1 MNIEKDVENNIRSY
15 ICNLNDETIEKKFN
29 EIKSKFK
36 EFSDFELVCYA
47 LLSIENEF
55 VNDSF
60 RIDSGHK
67 NAAINRTI
75 LEWFIKMLL
84 KRNIKKRKFEFN
96 QSKYDKFGDLILE
109 NVILCGNYLLNDRFK
124 QKHGI
129 EKFLIEID
137 ENNEY
142 YFKKP
147 NITDK
152 IDCQETYYWSDF
164 NNKVDEE
171 RESANKATIVAKA
184 MFKYV
189 IENSGKGLSEL
200 ISLKE
205 IDNEIYNLCK
215 INVEVDV
222 NKISNRFS
230 SKIFK
235 SKNELIGILGV
246 FTYLSI
252 INILEN
258 QLLTI
263 EPIFTYE
270 KTIVIKN
277 EKLLNS
283 IKKFIT
289 IEDKRVEDIIKYFT
303 IDSNQKWAFNEYPLI
318 RIDNYI
324 LWTPS
329 SFIMN
334 DFQFSIVNGHYE
346 KGIKIIDRDKTVS
359 RKLVNNIADYCGQF
373 KNIVIA
379 KEVKYHD
386 KNHLYYGK
394 ELDSDIDVAIYDVIS
409 NSVLIIECK
418 WTEKLFYK
426 TEMYEKICKYVKEI
440 YDKQIYKHKYFLH
453 ISEENIN
460 FVFKNDERVLERPYY
475 PTIEY
480 IMVDKRVQL
489 HYENKHLLSEFN
501 LYEIINCNVSN
512 EILKLDNVISQIKTL
527 NTEVLYSIG
536 DTISKIQYDGKIINN
551 SLFSLI

>member
-1 MNIEKDVENNIRSY
+1 MEKDVENNIRSY

-171 RESANKATIVAKA
+171 RESANKAIIVAKA

-512 EILKLDNVISQIKTL
+512 GILKLDNVISQIKTL

>member
-171 RESANKATIVAKA
+171 RESANKAIIVAKA

-512 EILKLDNVISQIKTL
+512 GILKLDNVISQIKTL